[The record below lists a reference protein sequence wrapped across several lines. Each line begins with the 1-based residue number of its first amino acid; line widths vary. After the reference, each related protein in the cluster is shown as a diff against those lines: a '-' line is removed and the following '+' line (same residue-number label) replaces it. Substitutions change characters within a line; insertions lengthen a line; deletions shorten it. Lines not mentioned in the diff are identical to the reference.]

1 MTVQAQAAEYL
12 RSRKLQVQFS
22 TALSELCHEIEIKS
36 DCDIDEFSLI
46 SISQLIG
53 SAIRSDNLS
62 LEPENLRGILIDYQI
77 VRRKSCRL
85 GKSLA

>member
-46 SISQLIG
+46 FISQLARLDFDNLLSRG
-53 SAIRSDNLS
+53 TPRRIRS
-62 LEPENLRGILIDYQI
+62 EF
-77 VRRKSCRL
+77 
-85 GKSLA
+85 